1 MLSIIRRRGETTTD
15 EIIMETLMP
24 AGAVNGIITVL
35 EIKGLVS
42 MEMGKVFPRVG
53 AL

>member
-1 MLSIIRRRGETTTD
+1 
-15 EIIMETLMP
+15 METLRP
-24 AGAVNGIITVL
+24 AGVINGIITVL

-42 MEMGKVFPRVG
+42 MEMGRVFPRVG